1 MTKKESKRTVKDK
14 NKGQG
19 KERYGQPKTR
29 LERKVSAQNPHRH
42 NYERGTRGTCV
53 EPRAR
58 KEKEKKRS
66 EGKQEK
72 PKAREGK

>member
-19 KERYGQPKTR
+19 KERYGQPKKR

-42 NYERGTRGTCV
+42 NYERGTRGTCI